1 MNEIYQKLLEQLAC
15 EFNCK
20 PQDFSLDRE
29 ADNIVTLSVLNEGRR
44 HFSDKPFF
52 LQMASLGGNTVIS
65 ADPKMHAWLNEWV
78 KGKNGIWLFEQH
90 NFFDLECELRKH
102 GYKMSLTHH
111 MFLPKMP
118 SKLEQVPEP
127 VEIKPDFEIRWL
139 EQADIMK
146 FYGDERFPNAICDK
160 FKPERPDVLA
170 VVAVDNDR
178 IMGMAGC
185 SADTPLFWQIGIDVL
200 PEYRGRGV
208 AKTLVSLLKNEA
220 FRRGAIPYYGTSLSN
235 LGSWKTALAS
245 GFEPAWIETEARECE
260 DKKFEK

>member
-1 MNEIYQKLLEQLAC
+1 MELWDAYNSEIYQKLLEQLSC

-29 ADNIVTLSVLNEGRR
+29 AENIVTLSVLNEGRR

-78 KGKNGIWLFEQH
+78 KEKNGIWLFEQH
-90 NFFDLECELRKH
+90 NFFDLECELRKY

-111 MFLPKMP
+111 MFLPKV
-118 SKLEQVPEP
+118 EQVPEP
-127 VEIKPDFEIRWL
+127 AKVQTNFEIRWL
-139 EQADIMK
+139 EQSDIMK

-200 PEYRGRGV
+200 PEYRGHGV

-245 GFEPAWIETEARECE
+245 GFEPAWIETEARECL
-260 DKKFEK
+260 